1 VEQTPAPEVTAEPAE
16 SVSDSNRVGR
26 STLGVFLVLAA
37 LWCAG
42 HVAYFWRSN
51 RQLWGIDLDGPDGPL
66 GGFGAFSALALP
78 WNFSMGNSPPGE
90 LLQVT
95 IVLALVFALGHL
107 LLRAAQIYLPPL
119 ARHSMALV
127 LGLGTSGVAFELLTM
142 AGQLNQIGA
151 WCLWGVLLVSAATLL
166 MRRSGNPVARWWG
179 SDRPE
184 DTIDIIDRSEWPEH
198 HSRTFFLRRE
208 PANNTPVTTAL
219 HGVGIALIAVV
230 TLLTF
235 WHAVLLPEG
244 YWDSLILYLGY
255 ARMTFLAHAFP
266 FKAEAQVG
274 IGLGANYPHLYPL
287 YGAMASTLFDHW
299 SDLHQ
304 RVLAPLAGLAA
315 TVLLYETMRSAFR
328 SSLVAVTAALLFRI
342 TPNAITYTTYA
353 SDYALSFL
361 FAGAL
366 GLMVVYFARSRTRGA
381 LAVLFAIPAFA
392 MHLNFLMLVLWGPAV
407 LGAMIGLRRVAEPEA
422 PPLVPTDESV
432 PEYYAIDREV
442 MNDPPIGPPISPDA
456 PSPFGLFTRR
466 AAWGMFA
473 FFFLVGSTWMIR
485 NTVLTGNPVYAFFPN
500 IFTSSVR
507 VNPEVLRSAEL
518 EWFRNGDGIARLA
531 EIHADVRLD
540 TRRDTADPSFTRA
553 ANLQDRLAMSWLF
566 WTGFETGLVDVKNQ
580 TIHAGNWTDRI
591 AVLAGAEADDTL
603 RIEQWPHF
611 YKMAPLF
618 PGFLIPGF
626 LIALVMLARGM
637 RPSSTMRPEISALLA
652 SMLLFTVGLLAYMYL
667 LADFYLYQIVL
678 VVVPAAGLGAL
689 VVVAVEGTRGITRR
703 VFGASFAVMLLAA
716 AVVPGIAMSMM
727 NFKINTTREIALQ
740 TFSQLT
746 LDALR
751 NPGMP
756 KEIFYEIVYGPDVQ
770 MWDYLN
776 DFLPDRAILTHEN
789 RHYVFDPRMRLV
801 HLDDWEIQK
810 GWNLPTPEETLAF
823 LRGRGLRFYLRVP
836 NESRHPVNAR
846 LGMDRVIE
854 VGLATEL
861 FRSGENVLYALG
873 EDDEPAVEA
882 RTTPDPESDGDLK
895 MELEDD

>member
-1 VEQTPAPEVTAEPAE
+1 MAA
-16 SVSDSNRVGR
+16 
-26 STLGVFLVLAA
+26 VFLTLAVLWSAA
-37 LWCAG
+37 
-42 HVAYFWRSN
+42 HVAWFWRAN
-51 RQLWGIDLDGPDGPL
+51 RQLWGLDLDGPTGPL

-90 LLQVT
+90 LLQV
-95 IVLALVFALGHL
+95 IIALSLVFGLGHL

-142 AGQLNQIGA
+142 AGLLNQIAA
-151 WCLWGVLLVSAATLL
+151 WSLWIALFVAAAMVLAKRAHQ
-166 MRRSGNPVARWWG
+166 PVARWWG
-179 SDRPE
+179 SERPE
-184 DTIDIIDRSEWPEH
+184 DTIDLIDRSEWPEH
-198 HSRTFFLRRE
+198 HSRAFFLRRE
-208 PANNTPVTTAL
+208 PTNDTWQTSLL
-219 HGVGIALIAVV
+219 HGVGIALIAII

-255 ARMTFLAHAFP
+255 ARMTFLEHAFP

-315 TVLLYETMRSAFR
+315 TVLLYEAMRSGFR

-366 GLMVVYFARSRTRGA
+366 ALMVVYFARSRTKGA
-381 LAVLFAIPAFA
+381 LAVLFAVPAFA

-407 LGAMIGLRRVAEPEA
+407 LGAALGLRRAAEPEA
-422 PPLVPTDESV
+422 PPLVPVEDSV

-442 MNDPPIGPPISPDA
+442 MNDPPIGPPVSPDA
-456 PSPFGLFTRR
+456 PSPLGLFARR

-473 FFFLVGSTWMIR
+473 LFFFIGSTWMIR
-485 NTVLTGNPVYAFFPN
+485 NTVLTGNPVYAFFPE

-531 EIHADVRLD
+531 EVHCDARLGR
-540 TRRDTADPSFTRA
+540 TRDTADPAFKREAT
-553 ANLQDRLAMSWLF
+553 LEDRLAMSWLF
-566 WTGFETGLVDVKNQ
+566 WSGFETAREGANDSYRVG
-580 TIHAGNWTDRI
+580 AWRDRL
-591 AVLAGAEADDTL
+591 AVLGGATRSASL
-603 RIEQWPHF
+603 RIEEWPHF

-626 LIALVMLARGM
+626 ALALLMFVRSL
-637 RPSSTMRPEISALLA
+637 RPSSTTRPEITALLGA
-652 SMLLFTVGLLAYMYL
+652 MLLFLVGLLAYMYL

-678 VVVPAAGLGAL
+678 VVVPAAAIAALL
-689 VVVAVEGTRGITRR
+689 VVAAEGTRGVVRY
-703 VFGASFAVMLLAA
+703 VLGGLLAAAIFAA

-727 NFKINTTREIALQ
+727 NFKINTTREVALQ

-756 KEIFYEIVYGPDVQ
+756 PEIFYEVVYGPDVA
-770 MWDYLN
+770 MWDYMN
-776 DFLPDRAILTHEN
+776 DFIPDRSILTHEN
-789 RHYVFDPRMRLV
+789 RHYVFSTKMRLV

-810 GWNLPTPEETLAF
+810 GWDLPTPEATLAF
-823 LRGRGLRFYLRVP
+823 LRSKGLRFYLRVP
-836 NESRHPVNAR
+836 NESNHPVNRR
-846 LGMDRVIE
+846 LGMDRVISA
-854 VGLATEL
+854 GLATEL
-861 FRSGENVLYALG
+861 YRSGENVLYALG
-873 EDDEPAVEA
+873 EDDEPPVEA
-882 RTTPDPESDGDLK
+882 RTTPGSESDGEPK
-895 MELEDD
+895 MELED